1 MRKKEE
7 VERKSWSNYFGEVFC
22 SVVLIFGKRM
32 EVLLRK
38 SGAHVGGTVF
48 GASSFSW
55 GRGFSDLLLL
65 RLVLATES
73 DFGVEPL
80 DLGAQ
85 KCKKKRKKKKKKQK
99 HKTNRNT
106 NEAHKKKK
114 KNTKKHKKNK
124 ATKKTKQKKKRQQNT
139 HAPTTPPKKTHPTTT
154 LRLSPLKHLHPPR

>member
-85 KCKKKRKKKKKKQK
+85 KCKKKK
-99 HKTNRNT
+99 
-106 NEAHKKKK
+106 EF
-114 KNTKKHKKNK
+114 
-124 ATKKTKQKKKRQQNT
+124 
-139 HAPTTPPKKTHPTTT
+139 
-154 LRLSPLKHLHPPR
+154 